1 MGETEIAAGLE
12 DATYHCE
19 QHNENLNF
27 VGKYALSR
35 VSREHGYKVVLTGE
49 GADEQFAGYPVFVPD
64 FLKERDHA
72 WPALAIPE
80 NERER
85 LLEKQKEGIT
95 AYLRGQ
101 GVTNYSTGLPPVVAH
116 ELNNIVSPTT
126 QTGIQLPPEMWADW
140 IVGQWGS
147 IPNSVQT
154 IVNNMPARVKQK
166 VQRKW
171 HPMHTGLYGWT
182 KCILANSILSC
193 LGDRT
198 EMAHSIE
205 ARTPFLDHELTEYA
219 NSLPPSVKLRYDAAT
234 GTFTE
239 KWILREA
246 TRPFINKE
254 LYERKKF
261 MYMAPSLYPENGPL
275 HQLYKKL
282 LTKENIEGLG
292 FLKWEEVKEL
302 PERAFVK
309 KEFKAVRSLNYC
321 CQWIILGKRFGVARA
336 EPVIS
341 V

>member
-1 MGETEIAAGLE
+1 ML
-12 DATYHCE
+12 
-19 QHNENLNF
+19 
-27 VGKYALSR
+27 
-35 VSREHGYKVVLTGE
+35 
-49 GADEQFAGYPVFVPD
+49 VPD
-64 FLKERDHA
+64 FLKERDYA

-85 LLEKQKEGIT
+85 LLEKQKVGMT
-95 AYLRGQ
+95 AYLYGQ
-101 GVTNYSTGLPPVVAH
+101 GDTNYSTRLPDVVGH

-126 QTGIQLPPEMWADW
+126 QTAIRLPAEMWADW
-140 IVGQWGS
+140 IGRQWGS

-154 IVNNMPARVKQK
+154 IANNMPVRVKQK

-171 HPMHTGLYGWT
+171 HPMHSGLYGWT
-182 KCILANSILSC
+182 KCILANNLLNC

-205 ARTPFLDHELTEYA
+205 ARTPFLDHHLTEYA

-246 TRPFINKE
+246 TKTFITKE

-261 MYMAPSLYPENGPL
+261 TFTAPILHPENGPL

-282 LTKENIEGLG
+282 LTEENIEGLG
-292 FLKWEEVKEL
+292 FLKWEEVKDL

-309 KEFKAVRSLNYC
+309 KELKAVRSLNYC

-336 EPVIS
+336 EPVVS